1 MPETLADRLRAAAG
15 RIRDHFG
22 RGELCDEDGNVCA
35 IGAVLDVRTMSAN
48 DAMMMGIYSDVVADN
63 ALTELHLYLI
73 ERHLIGAANA
83 EDSFRVDAITM
94 WNDLVVRD
102 GDEAATVMEK
112 AAASWEERA

>member
-22 RGELCDEDGNVCA
+22 RGQLHDEAGNVCA
-35 IGAVLDVRTMSAN
+35 IGAILDARSP
-48 DAMMMGIYSDVVADN
+48 DAKVISIYSDVVADN

-73 ERHLIGAANA
+73 EQHRIGAIDLARA
-83 EDSFRVDAITM
+83 GHSFRVDAITM

-112 AAASWEERA
+112 AAARWEERA